1 MNWSGIRR
9 VAEPRQV
16 IASDF
21 SPRKTER
28 PKIESRGAT
37 TASITRAPVAA
48 SRLGVFVLERFPRV
62 KTRGYH
68 MPSLRDYSHQRKW
81 RSHGRCQPWTLV
93 QGTGIN
99 AFLGL

>member
-48 SRLGVFVLERFPRV
+48 SRLGVLC
-62 KTRGYH
+62 
-68 MPSLRDYSHQRKW
+68 W
-81 RSHGRCQPWTLV
+81 
-93 QGTGIN
+93 N
-99 AFLGL
+99 AFLGLKPEANTCRRSATILTFRRFETDSHLPSLRD